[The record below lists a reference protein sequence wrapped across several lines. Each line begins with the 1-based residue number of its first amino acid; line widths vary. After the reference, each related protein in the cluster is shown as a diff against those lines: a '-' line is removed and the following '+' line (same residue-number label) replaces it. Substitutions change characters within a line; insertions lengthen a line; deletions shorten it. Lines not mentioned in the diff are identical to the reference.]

1 MKMKKFK
8 VDIEFVKRLV
18 FSMLAMSAI
27 LILIELYVPIK
38 RMFLGDK
45 LLVKEILNY
54 IQYLHYF
61 PYILVVGIAIGFFA
75 DSSEN
80 QKKK

>member
-1 MKMKKFK
+1 MKIKKFK

-18 FSMLAMSAI
+18 FSMLAMSII
-27 LILIELYVPIK
+27 LIIIQLYVPIK
-38 RMFLGDK
+38 RMYNGDK
-45 LLVKEILNY
+45 LMLSDILNY

-61 PYILVVGIAIGFFA
+61 PYILAVGIAIGFFA

-80 QKKK
+80 KTKK

>member
-1 MKMKKFK
+1 MKKFK

-38 RMFLGDK
+38 RMFLGNK
-45 LLVKEILNY
+45 LMLSEILND

-61 PYILVVGIAIGFFA
+61 PYILAVGIAIGFFA

>member
-1 MKMKKFK
+1 
-8 VDIEFVKRLV
+8 
-18 FSMLAMSAI
+18 
-27 LILIELYVPIK
+27 
-38 RMFLGDK
+38 MFLGNK
-45 LLVKEILNY
+45 LMLSEILND

-61 PYILVVGIAIGFFA
+61 PYILAVGIAIGFFA